1 MGAAVR
7 GDGPT
12 GKDGKGAA
20 AGVEVLG
27 LNGVAAG
34 CGVGRTTVVPVETQ
48 ESKCSLMRKAATEA
62 PQMGHA
68 QKRLSDAPDSPDGC
82 LRGAKGGGVAERFG
96 MAQEAALS

>member
-1 MGAAVR
+1 MTA
-7 GDGPT
+7 
-12 GKDGKGAA
+12 
-20 AGVEVLG
+20 
-27 LNGVAAG
+27 
-34 CGVGRTTVVPVETQ
+34 VPVETQ

-96 MAQEAALS
+96 DSGTGSLQNQIVLPG